1 VAGADEPGGNEHG
14 RTARTGLAAAGEP
27 ATGGHSA
34 STTVAGDRETAQ
46 PDRSGGRRPAAWGGS
61 VGVLAAVL
69 LAAVAVRAFSGALTV
84 PAAVAA
90 GVTVFVSIV
99 VQALPF
105 LVLGTLVSA
114 GITAFVP
121 ASVVT
126 RVLPAR
132 PALAVP
138 VAGLAGMAL
147 PGCDCGSVP
156 VAASLVRRG
165 VAPAAALAFLLAA
178 PAVNPVVLV
187 ATAVAFPGRPAM
199 VLGRL
204 VGSLLA
210 SSVMGWLWLRWG
222 RPEWLRL
229 PRRAE
234 RAGGGWPAFV
244 ATCREDLVQAGGF
257 LVLGAA
263 TAAVLN
269 VALPPSILHAVAAD
283 PVLSVVALAVL
294 AVLLSLCSQADAFVV
309 SAMTQ
314 FSLTA
319 RLVFLVV
326 GPLVDVKLFALQAGT
341 FGRRFAIRFAPATF
355 VVAVLAGLAAGAVL
369 L

>member
-1 VAGADEPGGNEHG
+1 VAGADEHGGNTHG
-14 RTARTGLAAAGEP
+14 RTGRTGLVAGEP
-27 ATGGHSA
+27 LTSGHSA
-34 STTVAGDRETAQ
+34 PTVAGEREITGHDR
-46 PDRSGGRRPAAWGGS
+46 PGGRRRAAWGGS
-61 VGVLAAVL
+61 VGVLATVL

-84 PAAVAA
+84 PGAVAA

-114 GITAFVP
+114 AITAFVP
-121 ASVVT
+121 PSVVT
-126 RVLPAR
+126 RLLPAR
-132 PALAVP
+132 PVLAVP
-138 VAGLAGMAL
+138 VAGVAGMAL

-165 VAPAAALAFLLAA
+165 VAPSAALAFLLAA

-199 VLGRL
+199 VAGRL
-204 VGSLLA
+204 IGSLLA

-229 PRRAE
+229 PRRVDQ
-234 RAGGGWPAFV
+234 AGGGWPVFV
-244 ATCREDLVQAGGF
+244 AACREDLVQAGGF

-263 TAAVLN
+263 CAAVLN
-269 VALPPSILHAVAAD
+269 VALPPDVLRTVAGN
-283 PVLSVVALAVL
+283 PVLAVTALAVL
-294 AVLLSLCSQADAFVV
+294 AVLLSLCSQADAFVA

-341 FGRRFAIRFAPATF
+341 FGRRFAIRFAPPTL

>member
-1 VAGADEPGGNEHG
+1 MPGADEHDTGWPAGPARGMTGGLPRPGGRG
-14 RTARTGLAAAGEP
+14 PLT
-27 ATGGHSA
+27 
-34 STTVAGDRETAQ
+34 
-46 PDRSGGRRPAAWGGS
+46 GS

-69 LAAVAVRAFSGALTV
+69 VAAVAVRAFSGGLVV
-84 PAAVAA
+84 PGAVAA

-105 LVLGTLVSA
+105 LVLGTLISA
-114 GITAFVP
+114 AITAFVP
-121 ASVVT
+121 AATVG
-126 RVLPAR
+126 RLLPRRA
-132 PALAVP
+132 ALAVP
-138 VAGLAGMAL
+138 VAGVAGMAL

-165 VAPAAALAFLLAA
+165 VPPAAALAFLLAA

-187 ATAVAFPGRPAM
+187 ATAVAFPGHPGM
-199 VLGRL
+199 VVGRFAA
-204 VGSLLA
+204 SLLA
-210 SSVMGWLWLRWG
+210 SVLMGWLWLRWG
-222 RPEWLRL
+222 RPGWLRL
-229 PRRAE
+229 PRRA
-234 RAGGGWPAFV
+234 ATSGGGWSVFV
-244 ATCREDLVQAGGF
+244 AAAREDLVRAGGF

-269 VALPPSILHAVAAD
+269 VALPPALLHAVAGN
-283 PVLSVVALAVL
+283 PVLSVLALAAL
-294 AVLLSLCSQADAFVV
+294 AVLLSLCSQADAFVI

-341 FGRRFAIRFAPATF
+341 FGRRFAVRFAPATLA
-355 VVAVLAGLAAGAVL
+355 VAVLAGVAVGTVL